1 MQNLSDVNYP
11 AHAIGKPF
19 YFAISSLKICSIVLL
34 APLLQIAF
42 MQQMIDAAVSA
53 RSVV

>member
-19 YFAISSLKICSIVLL
+19 YFAISSLKVCSVMLF
-34 APLLQIAF
+34 APLLPIAF
-42 MQQMIDAAVSA
+42 MQQLIDAAVSA
-53 RSVV
+53 RSLV